1 MFAVKD
7 DEIGA
12 NHMDKIL
19 ENRIRLLVKEM
30 TLKEKIGM
38 IHGAGLFRTAGVERL
53 HIPPLKMSD
62 GPMGVRSEFVN
73 DRWMPVGTPD
83 DYVTYCPSNSAIAMT
98 WNRKLAKSA
107 GKVLGEEARGR
118 GKDVILAPGIN
129 IKRTPVC
136 GRNFE
141 YISEDPR
148 LTSELAV
155 PIVRGIETAD
165 VASCV
170 KHFVLNNQESER
182 LWVNVEV
189 DERALQEIYY
199 PAFQAVVQRA
209 GVKSIMGSYNLIR
222 GTHACENQEIL
233 GNVLRK
239 EWGFDGTIISDW
251 GAVHTT
257 KETAEGPLDIEMSV
271 TNDFDNYFLADPLI
285 HEIENGNIDEAC
297 VDEKV
302 ENILRMMVRLHM
314 IELTEEKTKNGNS
327 HINVRK
333 NKERKSGSYDT
344 SKHRLEVLKVAKES
358 ITLLKNEQNIL
369 PLSDRIEK
377 ILVVGQ
383 NAVIAQ
389 ALGGGSAEIKA
400 LYEITPL
407 LGISKLLGGNCEV
420 AYVPGYDIPPK
431 EESDHN
437 WQEDSLDAT
446 QKPEPVTGETKT
458 SARLREEAVAL
469 AKGYDHVIYVGGLNH
484 EQDLEGQ
491 DRADLTLPYAQ
502 DRLIE
507 ELLEVCPDMVVVML
521 AGSPVSMS
529 TWADRAK
536 AIVWMS
542 YSGMEGG
549 SALAEV
555 LFGQV
560 NPSGKLAETLPK
572 ELPECFRKE
581 QYFPGRKL
589 TPEEKKRM
597 NAHLTQQYAESVFV
611 GYRYYEKYHIPV
623 QFCFGHGL
631 SYTNFAYEGLKVN
644 ARASRMR
651 GNGFDVHVNVR
662 NIGTVEGKETVQLYI
677 GEKHVSDEN
686 PVKELKDFEKILLR
700 PREEKTVLF
709 RVPLKDFMHYDP
721 KEKEWKLVHGEY
733 RIYIGSS
740 LEDIRL
746 TQEITL

>member
-1 MFAVKD
+1 
-7 DEIGA
+7 
-12 NHMDKIL
+12 MDKIL
-19 ENRIRLLVKEM
+19 ENRITLLINEM
-30 TLKEKIGM
+30 TLKEKTGL
-38 IHGAGLFRTAGVERL
+38 IHGAGLFRTAGIDRL

-73 DRWMPVGTPD
+73 DQWMPVGTPD

-98 WNRKLAKSA
+98 WNRKLARNA

-141 YISEDPR
+141 YLSEDPR

-155 PIVRGIETAD
+155 PMVRGIETAD

-170 KHFVLNNQESER
+170 KHFALNNQESER

-189 DERALQEIYY
+189 DDRALHEIYY

-222 GTHACENQEIL
+222 GVHACENQEIL
-233 GNVLRK
+233 GDVLRK

-271 TNDFDNYFLADPLI
+271 TNDFDDYFLADPLI
-285 HEIENGNIDEAC
+285 EEIENKTVDEAC

-302 ENILRMMVRLHM
+302 RNILRMMVRLHM
-314 IELTEEKTKNGNS
+314 IELTEEHSKVV
-327 HINVRK
+327 VRK
-333 NKERKSGSYDT
+333 NKDRKRGTYNSP
-344 SKHRLEVLKVAKES
+344 KHRSEVLKVARES
-358 ITLLKNEQNIL
+358 ITLLKNENHLL
-369 PLSDRIEK
+369 PLSDKLEK
-377 ILVVGQ
+377 VLVIGQ

-400 LYEITPL
+400 LYEVTPL

-420 AYVPGYDIPPK
+420 DYAPGYAIPKK

-446 QKPEPVTGETKT
+446 QKPAQVTGETKD
-458 SARLREEAVAL
+458 SARLRDEAVAL
-469 AKGYDHVIYVGGLNH
+469 AKEYDHVIYVGGLNH

-491 DRADLTLPYAQ
+491 DRADLTLPYGQ
-502 DRLIE
+502 DKLISD
-507 ELLEVCPDMVVVML
+507 LLNVNPDMVIVML
-521 AGSPVSMS
+521 SGSPVSMS
-529 TWADRAK
+529 SWMDRAK

-549 SALAEV
+549 TALAEI
-555 LFGQV
+555 LFGKV

-572 ELPECFRKE
+572 ELPECFKKE
-581 QYFPGRKL
+581 EYFPGRKL
-589 TPEEKKRM
+589 TDEEKARM
-597 NAHLTQQYAESVFV
+597 NAHLTQEYAESVFV
-611 GYRYYEKYHIPV
+611 GYRYYEKNALPV

-631 SYTNFAYEGLKVN
+631 SYTDFAYESIKIDAISSKV
-644 ARASRMR
+644 R
-651 GNGFDVHVNVR
+651 GKGFDVQVKVR
-662 NIGTVEGKETVQLYI
+662 NTGAVEGKETVQLYI
-677 GEKHVSDEN
+677 GEKNVSKEH
-686 PVKELKDFEKILLR
+686 PVKELKTFEKVCLR
-700 PREEKTVLF
+700 PREAKTVLL
-709 RVPLKDFMHYDP
+709 RVTLDDFMHYDER
-721 KEKEWKLVHGEY
+721 EKDWKLTHGEY
-733 RIYIGSS
+733 RIYVGSS

-746 TQEITL
+746 TYDVTL

>member
-1 MFAVKD
+1 
-7 DEIGA
+7 
-12 NHMDKIL
+12 MDKIL
-19 ENRIRLLVKEM
+19 ENRITLLIREM
-30 TLKEKIGM
+30 TLKEKTGM
-38 IHGAGLFRTAGVERL
+38 IHGAGLFCTAGVERL

-73 DRWMPVGTPD
+73 DQWMPVGTPD

-98 WNRKLAKSA
+98 WNRKLARNA

-141 YISEDPR
+141 YFSEDPR

-155 PIVRGIETAD
+155 PMVRGIETAD

-170 KHFVLNNQESER
+170 KHFALNNQESER
-182 LWVNVEV
+182 LWVNVEA
-189 DERALQEIYY
+189 DERALHEIYY

-222 GTHACENQEIL
+222 GVHACENQEIL
-233 GNVLRK
+233 GDVLRK

-285 HEIENGNIDEAC
+285 KEIENQTVDEAC

-302 ENILRMMVRLHM
+302 RNILRMMVRLHM
-314 IELTEEKTKNGNS
+314 IELTEEHSKVVVKKNED
-327 HINVRK
+327 RK
-333 NKERKSGSYDT
+333 RGTYD
-344 SKHRLEVLKVAKES
+344 SPKHRSEVLKVARES
-358 ITLLKNEQNIL
+358 ITLLKNENHLL
-369 PLSDRIEK
+369 PLSDKLEK
-377 ILVVGQ
+377 VLVIGQ

-400 LYEITPL
+400 LYEVTPL

-420 AYVPGYDIPPK
+420 DYAPGYAIPNK
-431 EESDHN
+431 EEGDHN

-446 QKPEPVTGETKT
+446 QKPEKVTGETKD
-458 SARLREEAVAL
+458 SARLRDEAVAL
-469 AKGYDHVIYVGGLNH
+469 AKEYDHVIYVGGLNH

-491 DRADLTLPYAQ
+491 DRADLTLPYGQ
-502 DRLIE
+502 DHLIS
-507 ELLEVCPDMVVVML
+507 ELLDVCPDMVIVML
-521 AGSPVSMS
+521 SGSPVSMNS
-529 TWADRAK
+529 WVDRAK

-542 YSGMEGG
+542 YNGMEGG
-549 SALAEV
+549 TALSEV
-555 LFGQV
+555 LFGKV

-581 QYFPGRKL
+581 EYFPGRKL
-589 TPEEKKRM
+589 TGEEKARM
-597 NAHLTQQYAESVFV
+597 NAHLTQEYAESVFV
-611 GYRYYEKYHIPV
+611 GYRYYEKNAVPV

-631 SYTNFAYEGLKVN
+631 SYTDFAYENIKVD
-644 ARASRMR
+644 AISSKVR
-651 GNGFDVHVNVR
+651 GQGFDVQVKVR
-662 NIGTVEGKETVQLYI
+662 NTGAVEGKETVQLYI
-677 GEKHVSDEN
+677 GEKNVSQEH
-686 PVKELKDFEKILLR
+686 PIKELKTFEKVCLR
-700 PREEKTVLF
+700 PREAKTVLL
-709 RVPLKDFMHYDP
+709 RVTLEDFMHYDER
-721 KEKEWKLVHGEY
+721 EKGWKLANGEY
-733 RIYIGSS
+733 RIYVGSS

-746 TQEITL
+746 TYDVTL

>member
-1 MFAVKD
+1 
-7 DEIGA
+7 
-12 NHMDKIL
+12 MDKIL
-19 ENRIRLLVKEM
+19 ENRITLLINEM
-30 TLKEKIGM
+30 TLKEKTGL
-38 IHGAGLFRTAGVERL
+38 IHGAGLFRTAGVDRL
-53 HIPPLKMSD
+53 NIPSLKMSD

-73 DRWMPVGTPD
+73 DQWMPVGTPD

-98 WNRKLAKSA
+98 WNRKLARNA

-141 YISEDPR
+141 YFSEDPC

-155 PIVRGIETAD
+155 PVVRGIETAD

-170 KHFVLNNQESER
+170 KHFALNNQETER

-189 DERALQEIYY
+189 DERALREIYY

-222 GTHACENQEIL
+222 GVHACENQEIL
-233 GNVLRK
+233 GDVLRK

-271 TNDFDNYFLADPLI
+271 TNDFDDYFLADPLI
-285 HEIENGNIDEAC
+285 REIENKTVDEAC

-302 ENILRMMVRLHM
+302 RNILRMMVRLHM
-314 IELTEEKTKNGNS
+314 IELTEENS
-327 HINVRK
+327 KVVVRK
-333 NKERKSGSYDT
+333 NKNRKRGTYD
-344 SKHRLEVLKVAKES
+344 SPNHRSEVLKVARES
-358 ITLLKNEQNIL
+358 ITLLKNENHLL
-369 PLSDRIEK
+369 PLSDKMEK
-377 ILVVGQ
+377 VLVIGQ

-400 LYEITPL
+400 LYEVTPL

-420 AYVPGYDIPPK
+420 AYAPGYDIPKK
-431 EESDHN
+431 EDSDHN

-446 QKPEPVTGETKT
+446 QKPSKVAGETKN
-458 SARLREEAVAL
+458 SAHLREEAVAL
-469 AKGYDHVIYVGGLNH
+469 AKKYDHVIYVGGLNH
-484 EQDLEGQ
+484 EQDLEGG
-491 DRADLTLPYAQ
+491 DRADLTLPYGQ
-502 DRLIE
+502 DRLIS
-507 ELLEVCPDMVVVML
+507 ELLDVCPDMVVVML
-521 AGSPVSMS
+521 AGSPVSMNS
-529 TWADRAK
+529 WVDRAL

-549 SALAEV
+549 TALAEI
-555 LFGQV
+555 LFGKA

-572 ELPECFRKE
+572 ELPECFKKE
-581 QYFPGRKL
+581 EYFPGRKL
-589 TPEEKKRM
+589 TGEEKARM
-597 NAHLTQQYAESVFV
+597 NAHLTQEYAESVFV
-611 GYRYYEKYHIPV
+611 GYRYYEKNAIPV

-631 SYTNFAYEGLKVN
+631 SYTNFVYESMKID
-644 ARASRMR
+644 AISSKIR
-651 GNGFDVHVNVR
+651 GQGFDVQVKVR
-662 NIGTVEGKETVQLYI
+662 NIGSVDGKETVQLYI
-677 GEKHVSDEN
+677 GEKNVSKEH
-686 PVKELKDFEKILLR
+686 PVKELKTFEKVCLR
-700 PREEKTVLF
+700 PREAKTVLL
-709 RVPLKDFMHYDP
+709 RVTLEDFMHYDER
-721 KEKEWKLVHGEY
+721 EKDWKLAHGEY
-733 RIYIGSS
+733 RIYVGSS

-746 TQEITL
+746 TYDITL